1 MGIWGCLFIV
11 LLWLAVMGLYRLLDP
26 HPNACIG
33 TAVTFGLL
41 FLMAWLVSCFVNNL
55 NKSLTSYIV
64 GSSCLL
70 EESHDYWTAKSTTGA
85 CRRRTFASEGGG

>member
-41 FLMAWLVSCFVNNL
+41 FLMAWLGDWKQPGKL
-55 NKSLTSYIV
+55 PPRDGKY
-64 GSSCLL
+64 
-70 EESHDYWTAKSTTGA
+70 
-85 CRRRTFASEGGG
+85 